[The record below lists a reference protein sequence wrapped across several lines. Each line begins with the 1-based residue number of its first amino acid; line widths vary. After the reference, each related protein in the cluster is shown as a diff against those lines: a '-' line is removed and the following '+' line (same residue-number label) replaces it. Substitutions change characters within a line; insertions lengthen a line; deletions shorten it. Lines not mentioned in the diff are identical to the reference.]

1 MDHTG
6 RQMLKQGRLSDA
18 LPLCSETTQSPN
30 TWVNPFVRS
39 LRIQRG
45 IWLLS
50 VKGLH
55 LECRPC
61 FSHKMCKGILDHFQS
76 CCQTRKLFWEK
87 CVPRSKIIPS
97 LGSCGNSLHFRISSR
112 WKFAGASRVL
122 WKEMLFWKKGK
133 GEHQPSPCYISC
145 SFTLPRNLWSLSIA
159 EQGSPDAPGTFL
171 EDPVPRVFCC
181 HPYSSQ
187 HGCSVTINIHF
198 IPCKVK
204 TYLKS

>member
-1 MDHTG
+1 MKENRLVHLDHTG

-18 LPLCSETTQSPN
+18 MPLCSETTQSPN

-55 LECRPC
+55 LECRPS
-61 FSHKMCKGILDHFQS
+61 FSHKMCKGVLDNFQS

-87 CVPRSKIIPS
+87 CIPRSKIIPS

-112 WKFAGASRVL
+112 WKFGGASRVL
-122 WKEMLFWKKGK
+122 WKEMLFLKKGK
-133 GEHQPSPCYISC
+133 ESIGQAHVIYPVHLLYLVIYYV
-145 SFTLPRNLWSLSIA
+145 FTLLNRAHLMLQVPSWK
-159 EQGSPDAPGTFL
+159 F
-171 EDPVPRVFCC
+171 VPRVFYC
-181 HPYSSQ
+181 HPCGSQ
-187 HGCSVTINIHF
+187 HGCSVTINRHF
-198 IPCKVK
+198 IPF
-204 TYLKS
+204 